1 MATFN
6 FTVDTKPMAKEID
19 SVSSSVNKT
28 TGAVVAMQAAVISAE
43 NAATEHVCGNL
54 NKGFYMLIQSQIS
67 QKKALYQSEV
77 DSLIIQLTQQKKAL
91 LNIRNRMERDY
102 NMISRRYNKLFTG
115 LNTNLRTRVNEL
127 DKPIMN
133 FACKEMEK
141 VSNRT
146 KYLTATVPVTQ
157 IESLSTSQKIIASH
171 VKHKGIH
178 LINSMKGFLYE
189 MLIQKK
195 LTDQILINDL
205 YSQKEGSYYLPVLL
219 SESVSDSMNKRNLDI
234 VIPKIGLNTPSMS
247 SVRNTVFTGYSK
259 LKWNQK
265 SPSSEVNSEFQKLLS
280 ASQKS
285 DRIKK
290 MAQKLFDAANTQTL

>member
-1 MATFN
+1 MASFN
-6 FTVDTKPMAKEID
+6 FTVDTRPMAKEID

-43 NAATEHVCGNL
+43 NAATEHVCSNL

-67 QKKALYQSEV
+67 QKRALYQSEV
-77 DSLIIQLTQQKKAL
+77 DSLLIQLTQQKKAL

-127 DKPIMN
+127 DKPVMS

-141 VSNRT
+141 ISNRT

-171 VKHKGIH
+171 VKYKGVH
-178 LINSMKGFLYE
+178 VINSMKGFLYE

-205 YSQKEGSYYLPVLL
+205 YSQKEGFYYLPVLL

-234 VIPKIGLNTPSMS
+234 VIPKIGLNAPSMS
-247 SVRNTVFTGYSK
+247 SVRNTVFSGYSK

-265 SPSSEVNSEFQKLLS
+265 SPSAEVNSEFQKLLS

-290 MAQKLFDAANTQTL
+290 MAQKLFDATNTQTL